1 VKGKLWELG
10 PFVIAAAVALYI
22 LFGRG
27 APVSAPVEPPL
38 TPRAAATPR
47 TSSGPGDPTR
57 PQDFLPD
64 PNSKPD
70 PNAQPDPGFSAS
82 TRAVRSPRGK

>member
-1 VKGKLWELG
+1 MKGKLWELG

-27 APVSAPVEPPL
+27 ASVTAPVEAPL
-38 TPRAAATPR
+38 SPRAAATPR
-47 TSSGPGDPTR
+47 TSTGAGDPTR

-64 PNSKPD
+64 SNSKPD
-70 PNAQPDPGFSAS
+70 PNAPPDPGFSTS
-82 TRAVRSPRGK
+82 TRKGVPHR

>member
-1 VKGKLWELG
+1 MKGKLWELG
-10 PFVIAAAVALYI
+10 PFFIAAAVALYI

-27 APVSAPVEPPL
+27 APAPAPEVPAAPH
-38 TPRAAATPR
+38 PAATPR

-57 PQDFLPD
+57 PEDFLPD

-70 PNAQPDPGFSAS
+70 PNAPPDPGFSAS
-82 TRAVRSPRGK
+82 TRAVHSPKGK